1 MFVTSSFAEPFYAP
15 AHSGLADAYTMLGYW
30 GFVPWKE
37 TILKSRAAAI
47 KALEIDETLAEA
59 HVSLGNVRVICHWD
73 LSGAEREYRRALE
86 LNPDHAMAHYS
97 LCHYTLAQS
106 GRFDEALAEANRAL
120 ELDPLSLLI
129 NTGLGWCF
137 YSARR
142 YDEAIEQCRKTL
154 ELDPTYLEA
163 YWPLA

>member
-1 MFVTSSFAEPFYAP
+1 
-15 AHSGLADAYTMLGYW
+15 MLGYW

-59 HVSLGNVRVICHWD
+59 HVSLGNVRAICHWD

-106 GRFDEALAEANRAL
+106 GRFDEALAHIFNLMYDLPTFQRPSA
-120 ELDPLSLLI
+120 SLLI
-129 NTGLGWCF
+129 GVQ
-137 YSARR
+137 A
-142 YDEAIEQCRKTL
+142 
-154 ELDPTYLEA
+154 
-163 YWPLA
+163 